1 MFQAIHRAVK
11 VSIGHVAFSSI
22 QTQRI
27 PLGFN
32 KILFR
37 SIENPGCIYPFAKY
51 RGEDLDQLGFS
62 TIVQWTYFWTIEV
75 ASTTDIPNT
84 WKGKVNSL
92 ELIHPS

>member
-62 TIVQWTYFWTIEV
+62 TISYVR
-75 ASTTDIPNT
+75 
-84 WKGKVNSL
+84 
-92 ELIHPS
+92 